1 MSEQLDLPKFVV
13 EVESAFLLVGGEK
26 SKAIYDWMIASQERE
41 RIIKLLETDK
51 TERQP
56 VCSDADCEK
65 CPAFERGFDRAIAL
79 IKGEQK

>member
-1 MSEQLDLPKFVV
+1 MSNYEDKA
-13 EVESAFLLVGGEK
+13 EVTRNFYRKQGAEA
-26 SKAIYDWMIASQERE
+26 ERA

-51 TERQP
+51 IEREP
-56 VCSDADCEK
+56 ICSNADCEK

>member
-1 MSEQLDLPKFVV
+1 MSDINELIHTTCMHAYNQGIDT
-13 EVESAFLLVGGEK
+13 
-26 SKAIYDWMIASQERE
+26 ERE

-51 TERQP
+51 VERQP

-79 IKGEQK
+79 IKGENK